1 MGATHFTGPVISD
14 NGFVGAPTQVAAVAS
29 GDGAINPSS
38 GLTVITKA
46 TAAALTLA
54 APTAG
59 TDDGKVLTIVSTSAA
74 AHTVTQANPGFN
86 NGGTASDVATFGAAI
101 GNNLTVVAYNGRWY
115 ITNSIGITLG

>member
-1 MGATHFTGPVISD
+1 MGATHFSGPVISD
-14 NGFVGAPTQVAAVAS
+14 NGFVGAPTQVATLAS

-59 TDDGKVLTIVSTSAA
+59 TDDGKTLLIISATAA
-74 AHTVTQANPGFN
+74 AHTVTQTTPGFN
-86 NGGTASDVATFGAAI
+86 GGGSGADVGTFGAAI
-101 GNNLTVVAYNGRWY
+101 GNGLLLVAYNGRWL
-115 ITNSIGITLG
+115 IVNNTGVTLA